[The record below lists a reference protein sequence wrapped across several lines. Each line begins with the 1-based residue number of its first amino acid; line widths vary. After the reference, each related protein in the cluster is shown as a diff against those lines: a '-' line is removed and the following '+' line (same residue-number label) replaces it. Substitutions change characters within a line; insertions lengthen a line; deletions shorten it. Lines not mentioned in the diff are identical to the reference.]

1 MIVHNFKKPVEYISN
16 ILEYIY
22 IKKLDIRIY
31 VGYSRP
37 NGWTDWVEIFCEH
50 SAVAGG
56 CFRLKKINSYNFF
69 PFFL

>member
-37 NGWTDWVEIFCEH
+37 NGWTDWVEIFCRH
-50 SAVAGG
+50 SWVAGG
-56 CFRLKKINSYNFF
+56 C
-69 PFFL
+69 